1 MGKMKPK
8 QNKELKMS
16 HSYKNTSHGGK
27 DGHGDK
33 GAHYSKI
40 SEYHDPKP
48 PAGASNSYEKV
59 REKIDHHDDRSLG
72 HKHYTREKMNNK

>member
-1 MGKMKPK
+1 MGH
-8 QNKELKMS
+8 S
-16 HSYKNTSHGGK
+16 HKNTSSGGH

-40 SEYHDPKP
+40 GGYSDPKP

-59 REKIDHHDDRSLG
+59 REKIDRHDDKSLS
-72 HKHYTREKMNNK
+72 HKHYTREKMMNK